1 MYKIV
6 YTKKAVKDI
15 AKLKSAKLDEK
26 ARSLI
31 ELVRKDPFQ
40 TPPPYEK
47 LLGDLSGAYSR
58 RINVKHRFVYE
69 VLEKDKIIKILSMW
83 THYDFYVQ

>member
-15 AKLKSAKLDEK
+15 AKLDEK

-83 THYDFYVQ
+83 THYDF

>member
-15 AKLKSAKLDEK
+15 AKLDEK

-69 VLEKDKIIKILSMW
+69 VLEKDKIIKILSML
-83 THYDFYVQ
+83 THYDS